1 MVEREP
7 TSGANQRGT
16 ISSLIPFGHQEIY
29 LQLFKSSSAALGSI
43 RHPLLRPSR
52 LIEHSRPYM
61 PGDPIQTIDWRAYAR
76 TDQLLIRQIR
86 DESTAKVAIALDLG
100 SSMVWPSVED
110 RKLLPQSHKVIPS
123 KIEIAMRIAL
133 YLAYVHRGLGNTLEF
148 WIFDG
153 DRESLPT
160 RTLKLLSLTEIK
172 QLFEDLSA
180 NTFDPKLLFKN
191 ARDHPLHKSTHQDI
205 SYWISDCLG
214 DGDFMEFFRR
224 SRRGVLFHTLSSLET
239 DIQWLNPNISYYDER
254 IEQKEFQGRVLQEN
268 NYYSNKINIWIENI
282 REQTEKLGFR
292 YHQVTDIT
300 SIESFMIMTADFFE
314 PNFVTMV
321 GGT

>member
-1 MVEREP
+1 
-7 TSGANQRGT
+7 
-16 ISSLIPFGHQEIY
+16 
-29 LQLFKSSSAALGSI
+29 
-43 RHPLLRPSR
+43 
-52 LIEHSRPYM
+52 
-61 PGDPIQTIDWRAYAR
+61 
-76 TDQLLIRQIR
+76 
-86 DESTAKVAIALDLG
+86 
-100 SSMVWPSVED
+100 
-110 RKLLPQSHKVIPS
+110 
-123 KIEIAMRIAL
+123 
-133 YLAYVHRGLGNTLEF
+133 
-148 WIFDG
+148 
-153 DRESLPT
+153 
-160 RTLKLLSLTEIK
+160 
-172 QLFEDLSA
+172 
-180 NTFDPKLLFKN
+180 
-191 ARDHPLHKSTHQDI
+191 
-205 SYWISDCLG
+205 
-214 DGDFMEFFRR
+214 MEFFRR